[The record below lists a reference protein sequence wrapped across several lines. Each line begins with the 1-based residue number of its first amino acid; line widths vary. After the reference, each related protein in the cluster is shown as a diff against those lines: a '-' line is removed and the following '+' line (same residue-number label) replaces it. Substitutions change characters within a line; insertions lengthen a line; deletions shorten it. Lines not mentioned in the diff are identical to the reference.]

1 MKNRNVLYIHLA
13 IFLSA
18 FTNVYA
24 GRCGDQLRML
34 CEQQNGIDQSFRYVN
49 VDNSTCYCAKKSGDN
64 EFELF
69 GEREG
74 YQPTQQDMMLLAQQY
89 DLSENLGA
97 TEIGANVMSACGR
110 NRSQEEIRN
119 CVTRDIDRRCNQ
131 TVSDIPANM
140 EHERTTA
147 LNDCRTQA
155 RERVSSAHPGL
166 FPESPTPGDTTPPG
180 GTTTPGGTTPPAG
193 TTTPGGT
200 TTTGSIVISNF
211 DSVTLQGLP
220 ASLPALRRKSA
231 EWKSSGN
238 HRLNDTIGYS
248 NFHQLCEAEMEEGQL
263 WQNINTNN
271 YADVWKKSMDEFLF
285 RAHKELKDIK
295 DNATID
301 KLTSWYQKYDQQVTQ
316 RTEVYLNCA
325 ALRATMTG
333 MGVDYNDNTVSN
345 GTGNGGRMTVASVT
359 KPDLKCQTLMFDTV
373 DFKECRAAINAF
385 DALFVAEQGMG
396 VYQQFNFMNNNQ
408 ERQMDLQKK
417 QMQGQTIDT
426 TDALGAQRD
435 AVQDQAQAAR
445 QRAVLDGAKLG
456 TLAMM
461 LNKIPD
467 QNKVKASCASNLGN
481 ANILDE
487 WKTRV
492 QAFGTWIGQL
502 QVTMSG
508 TSNSLASKVNA
519 TRDYA
524 NAVTVTS
531 SQNGQGGTV
540 ETACN
545 SFFSRSAN
553 YQVPLLLNQSLKE
566 KIKGEMVKA
575 GVSMASYLAKAALL
589 DKQADQIED
598 VMNSIK
604 KFEPPP
610 FPEQQMTEMQ
620 VLECQANPQAE
631 GCGTL
636 NGARENAFYNGG
648 INLGGSQFATS
659 DGEAID
665 LNDPNA
671 STNDSAISKTDRTDR
686 SRLAGSAIAD
696 APGEKGI
703 LNPVAAAEVK
713 KGGGNPGASGGG
725 GAGAGAGGGGGGA
738 AGGKGAAGGQAYSGG
753 GGLSKI
759 KYGRGGN
766 GSLSYSSG
774 LGGGARKPA
783 AKADN
788 PFANLLGKPGNKTGV
803 LDGFRGPASGIGNKD
818 DGLFQMISNRYSRI
832 AGDKDRLMQ
841 YEIKK

>member
-1 MKNRNVLYIHLA
+1 MKNKDFLYVALA
-13 IFLSA
+13 IIFSTFSVA
-18 FTNVYA
+18 KA
-24 GRCGDQLRML
+24 GTCGQQLRTI
-34 CEQQNGIDQSFRYVN
+34 CEQQNKVEQGFRYV
-49 VDNSTCYCAKKSGDN
+49 DIDGKSCYCARPSSDGL
-64 EFELF
+64 ELV
-69 GEREG
+69 GERDG
-74 YQPTQQDMMLLAQQY
+74 HTPTDQDIRLIAQQY
-89 DLSENLGA
+89 ELSENQGA
-97 TEIGANVMSACGR
+97 TAIASSASNQCAAYRG
-110 NRSQEEIRN
+110 QEGYRE
-119 CVTRDIDRRCNQ
+119 CVTREIAKRCDS
-131 TVSDIPANM
+131 TVSDIQF
-140 EHERTTA
+140 EHERSTA
-147 LNDCRTQA
+147 SNDCRTQA
-155 RERVSSAHPGL
+155 REHLALTDSDNFGDSSQPVAATTPTD
-166 FPESPTPGDTTPPG
+166 PTPRQTGDDSRPASG
-180 GTTTPGGTTPPAG
+180 G
-193 TTTPGGT
+193 
-200 TTTGSIVISNF
+200 SVIINF
-211 DSVTLQGLP
+211 DSVSLEGLP
-220 ASLPALRRKSA
+220 SSLPRLRRGSA
-231 EWKSSGN
+231 EWKNSSHN
-238 HRLNDTIGYS
+238 LNNTIGYS
-248 NFHQLCEAEMEEGQL
+248 DFHKLCEAEMEEGKL
-263 WQNINTNN
+263 WENIDTTN
-271 YADVWKKSMDEFLF
+271 YAEIWKNSMDEFLY
-285 RAHKELKDIK
+285 RAHKDLKDK
-295 DNATID
+295 KSSATID
-301 KLTSWYQKYDQQVTQ
+301 VLNGWYDKYKAQIAE
-316 RTEVYLNCA
+316 RTEVYKRCA

-333 MGVDYNDNTVSN
+333 MGMDYNDDTVSR
-345 GTGNGGRMTVASVT
+345 GTGNGGTMTVASVI
-359 KPDLKCQTLMFDTV
+359 KPDLKCQTKMFDTV
-373 DFKECRAAINAF
+373 DFKDCRAAINAF

-408 ERQMDLQKK
+408 DRQMDLQKK

-426 TDALGAQRD
+426 TDALGAQK
-435 AVQDQAQAAR
+435 AAIQDQAQAAR
-445 QRAVLDGAKLG
+445 QRAVFDGAKLG

-467 QNKVKASCASNLGN
+467 QNKVKEACASNLGN
-481 ANILDE
+481 ANILQD
-487 WKTRV
+487 WNTRV
-492 QAFGTWIGQL
+492 QAFKTWVEKL
-502 QVTMSG
+502 QIRLPSG
-508 TSNSLASKVNA
+508 TTNALSSNLTSQPSEL
-519 TRDYA
+519 A
-524 NAVTVTS
+524 NAVQIS
-531 SQNGQGGTV
+531 QAQNGQGGTV
-540 ETACN
+540 EEACN
-545 SFFSRSAN
+545 SFFARSSN
-553 YQVPLLLNQSLKE
+553 YQVPLLLNQNLKE
-566 KIKGEMVKA
+566 KIKAEMVKA

-636 NGARENAFYNGG
+636 NGARENGFYNGG

-665 LNDPNA
+665 LNEPNA
-671 STNDSAISKTDRTDR
+671 STNNSAISKTDRTDR

-738 AGGKGAAGGQAYSGG
+738 AGGKAAAGGQAAYSG
-753 GGLSKI
+753 GGLSKL

-783 AKADN
+783 AKAEN